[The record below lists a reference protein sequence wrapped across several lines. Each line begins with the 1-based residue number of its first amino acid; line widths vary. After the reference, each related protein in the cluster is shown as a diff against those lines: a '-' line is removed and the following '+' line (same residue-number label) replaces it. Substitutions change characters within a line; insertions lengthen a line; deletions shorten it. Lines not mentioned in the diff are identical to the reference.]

1 MGGTTTYKEMPL
13 EISQASNMIQSTK
26 KSIQAMR
33 SDEAFEAKLATAIS
47 VAEDQG
53 TDTEYTIQQSA

>member
-1 MGGTTTYKEMPL
+1 
-13 EISQASNMIQSTK
+13 MIQYTK
-26 KSIQAMR
+26 KSMQAMR
-33 SDEAFEAKLATAIS
+33 SDKACEAKLATAKS